1 MSIGARYDAAM
12 LRLTSRVVVVPV
24 CVFVSLLAPGR
35 AAGQG
40 PTQAELNAAGSNTAD
55 WLLTGHDYGG
65 QRFVDL
71 DQITRDNVGS
81 LRTVCTFEPGYRSQ
95 WHPNP
100 IVYQGVMYLTVG
112 NATVAIDATTCDVR
126 WRHDWEMKERPG
138 FPQNRGVA
146 LKDGLAIRGTS
157 DGFLIALD
165 MADGTLRWERQAADS
180 SIGESFTMPPL
191 VYDDLVIIGPAG
203 SENGV
208 RGWVGAF
215 RLVDG
220 SPVWRFN
227 TVPEPGEPGS
237 ETWSAP
243 GDTRVGGGAVWTP
256 FGFDPESGLV
266 FVPVSNPAP
275 DFFSEVRQGD
285 NLYTGSIVVLD
296 ARSGELDW
304 YFQAVPHDVHDYD
317 QTQATPLFAT
327 TIDGERRNAVV
338 TVGKNGILHTL
349 DRTTHE
355 HLYEVPVTRRENVS
369 APITVEG
376 TRACPGV
383 FGGVE
388 WNGPAYNPRLD
399 VLYVPAVD
407 WCATFKR
414 TEEVRFIPGRLYMGG
429 SWIMDDFDDARGQLT
444 AIDAGTGAVRWR
456 YQSAMPMLASITT
469 TSSGLVLTGELTG
482 DFLVLDGD
490 DGSVLRRIETG
501 RSMQAGIVS
510 YGIAGRQYIA
520 VMAGNTSALWPTDP
534 VDAQVI
540 VLALE

>member
-1 MSIGARYDAAM
+1 MRRTLHRPVTVAIGTLLGLLGPIAA
-12 LRLTSRVVVVPV
+12 
-24 CVFVSLLAPGR
+24 FA
-35 AAGQG
+35 QG
-40 PTQAELNAAGSNTAD
+40 PTQAELDVAGSNTSD

-81 LRTVCTFEPGYRSQ
+81 LRTVCTFEPGYSGQ
-95 WHPNP
+95 WHANP
-100 IVYQGVMYLTVG
+100 IVYRGVMYLTAG
-112 NATVAIDATTCDVR
+112 NATIAIDATTCAER
-126 WRHDWEMKERPG
+126 WRYDWEMKTRPG

-146 LKDGLAIRGTS
+146 LKDGLAVRGTA

-208 RGWVGAF
+208 RGWVGGF
-215 RLVDG
+215 RLSD
-220 SPVWRFN
+220 SEPVWKFN

-237 ETWSAP
+237 ETWSDP
-243 GDTRVGGGAVWTP
+243 GDDLGGGGAVWTP
-256 FGFDPESGLV
+256 FGFDTENGLV

-275 DFFSEVRQGD
+275 DFFGEVRQGD
-285 NLYTGSIVVLD
+285 NLYTGSVVVLD
-296 ARSGELDW
+296 ARTGELEW
-304 YFQAVPHDVHDYD
+304 YYQAVPHDTHDYD
-317 QTQATPLFAT
+317 QTQATPLFST
-327 TIDGERRNAVV
+327 TIDGERRDAVV

-349 DRTTHE
+349 DRVTRE

-369 APITVEG
+369 AAITVEG

-388 WNGPAYNPRLD
+388 WSGPAYNPGLD
-399 VLYVPAVD
+399 AIYVPAVD

-414 TEEVRFIPGRLYMGG
+414 TEELQFITGRLYMGG
-429 SWIMDDFDDARGQLT
+429 SWIMDDFDDARGQMT
-444 AIDAGTGAVRWR
+444 ALDAATGAVRWR
-456 YQSAMPMLASITT
+456 YQSPMPMLASVIT

-482 DFLVLDGD
+482 DFLVLDGG
-490 DGSVLRRIETG
+490 DGTVLHRIDTG
-501 RSMQAGIVS
+501 RSIQAGIVS
-510 YGIAGRQYIA
+510 YAIDERQYIA
-520 VMAGNTSALWPTDP
+520 VMAGNTSSLWPTDP

-540 VLALE
+540 VLALP

>member
-1 MSIGARYDAAM
+1 
-12 LRLTSRVVVVPV
+12 
-24 CVFVSLLAPGR
+24 
-35 AAGQG
+35 
-40 PTQAELNAAGSNTAD
+40 
-55 WLLTGHDYGG
+55 
-65 QRFVDL
+65 
-71 DQITRDNVGS
+71 
-81 LRTVCTFEPGYRSQ
+81 
-95 WHPNP
+95 
-100 IVYQGVMYLTVG
+100 MYLTAG
-112 NATVAIDATTCDVR
+112 NATIALDATTCDVR
-126 WRHDWEMKERPG
+126 WRHDWDMKARPG
-138 FPQNRGVA
+138 CPQNRGVA
-146 LKDGLAIRGTS
+146 IKDGLAIRGTS

-180 SIGESFTMPPL
+180 SRGESFTMPPL

-203 SENGV
+203 SEFGV

-215 RLVDG
+215 RLVDA
-220 SPVWRFN
+220 SPVWKFN

-237 ETWSAP
+237 ETWSDP
-243 GDTRVGGGAVWTP
+243 GDSLVGGGAVWTP
-256 FGFDPESGLV
+256 FGFDPESGRV

-275 DFFSEVRQGD
+275 DFFSEVRLGD

-304 YFQAVPHDVHDYD
+304 YYQAVPHDVHDYD
-317 QTQATPLFAT
+317 QTQATPLFST

-355 HLYEVPVTRRENVS
+355 HLYEVPITRRENVS
-369 APITVEG
+369 APITVAG
-376 TRACPGV
+376 TRACPGL

-388 WNGPAYNPRLD
+388 WNGPAYNPLLD
-399 VLYVPAVD
+399 ALYVPAVD

-414 TEEVRFIPGRLYMGG
+414 AEELQFIAGRLYLDG
-429 SWIMDDFDDARGQLT
+429 SWIMDDFNDARGQLT

-456 YQSAMPMLASITT
+456 YQSPMPMLASVTT
-469 TSSGLVLTGELTG
+469 TSAGLVLTGELTG

-490 DGSVLRRIETG
+490 DGTVLRRIDTG
-501 RSMQAGIVS
+501 RSIQAGIVS
-510 YGIAGRQYIA
+510 YAIDGRQYIA

-540 VLALE
+540 VLALP